1 MKKDESFLLSF
12 IKLSIFASLATI
24 SLKFF
29 AYFLTGSVG
38 LFSDAIESFVNLVA
52 AGFAFFSLK
61 IAQKPAD
68 KDHPFGHSKAEYF
81 SSALEGGLIFIAAL
95 VIIVSAINRLIHP
108 QPLEKISLGII
119 LSSAASIINLVV
131 GLKLINVGKK
141 YHSITLEADGH
152 HLLTDVWTSA
162 GVILAIFI
170 VALTNWQFLDPL
182 IAIFVALNILLT
194 GTSLIKRSVLGFMD
208 TAITNEELNEINQ
221 TLKKYEREKITFHQ
235 LRTRLAGQKRFIYF
249 HLLFPD
255 SWSIKKAH
263 DLATK
268 IEKEIKEKI
277 PNASVDTHLEPISDL
292 KK

>member
-1 MKKDESFLLSF
+1 MKKDEYFLLSF
-12 IKLSIFASLATI
+12 TKLSIFASLATI

-38 LFSDAIESFVNLVA
+38 LLSDGIESFVNLVA
-52 AGFAFFSLK
+52 ASFAFFSLK

-68 KDHPFGHSKAEYF
+68 KNHPFGHSKAEYF

-119 LSSAASIINLVV
+119 LSSAASLINLFV
-131 GLKLINVGKK
+131 GLKLINIGKK

-152 HLLTDVWTSA
+152 HLLTDVWTSV

-170 VALTNWQFLDPL
+170 VALTNWQVLDPL

-194 GTSLIKRSVLGFMD
+194 GASLIKRSALGFMD
-208 TAITNEELNEINQ
+208 TAIADEELNAINKI
-221 TLKKYEREKITFHQ
+221 LKKYERKKITFHR
-235 LRTRLAGQKRFIYF
+235 LRTRLAGQKRFISF

-255 SWSIKKAH
+255 SWSIKKSH
-263 DLATK
+263 DMATK
-268 IEKEIKEKI
+268 IEKEIKQKI
-277 PNASVDTHLEPISDL
+277 ANALVDTHLEPISDL

>member
-12 IKLSIFASLATI
+12 TKLSIVASLATI
-24 SLKFF
+24 SLKLF

-38 LFSDAIESFVNLVA
+38 LFSDAIESFVNLIA

-95 VIIVSAINRLIHP
+95 AIIASAVGRLIHP

-170 VALTNWQFLDPL
+170 VALTNWQVLDPL

-194 GTSLIKRSVLGFMD
+194 GASLIKRSALGFMD
-208 TAITNEELNEINQ
+208 TAITNEELDKINQ

-235 LRTRLAGQKRFIYF
+235 LRTRLAGQKRFISF

-268 IEKEIKEKI
+268 IEKEIKQKI
-277 PNASVDTHLEPISDL
+277 PNALVDTHLEPISDL

>member
-1 MKKDESFLLSF
+1 MTKDENFLLSF
-12 IKLSIFASLATI
+12 TKLSIFASLATI

-38 LFSDAIESFVNLVA
+38 LLSDGIESFVNLVA
-52 AGFAFFSLK
+52 ASFAFFSLK

-68 KDHPFGHSKAEYF
+68 KNHPFGHSKAEYF

-119 LSSAASIINLVV
+119 LSSSASLINLFV
-131 GLKLINVGKK
+131 GLKLISVGKK
-141 YHSITLEADGH
+141 YHSITLEADGN

-170 VALTNWQFLDPL
+170 VALTNWQVLDPL

-194 GTSLIKRSVLGFMD
+194 GTSLIKRSALGFMD
-208 TAITNEELNEINQ
+208 TAISDEELNEINQ
-221 TLKKYEREKITFHQ
+221 ILKKYEREKITFHQ
-235 LRTRLAGQKRFIYF
+235 LRTRLAGQKRFISF

-255 SWSIKKAH
+255 SWSIKKSH
-263 DLATK
+263 DIATK
-268 IEKEIKEKI
+268 IEKEIKKKI
-277 PNASVDTHLEPISDL
+277 TNALVDTHLEPISDL

>member
-119 LSSAASIINLVV
+119 LSSAASIINLAV

-170 VALTNWQFLDPL
+170 VALTNWQVLDPL
-182 IAIFVALNILLT
+182 IAIFVALNILIT
-194 GTSLIKRSVLGFMD
+194 GASLIKRSALGFMD
-208 TAITNEELNEINQ
+208 TAIADEELNEINLI
-221 TLKKYEREKITFHQ
+221 LKKYEREKITFHH
-235 LRTRLAGQKRFIYF
+235 LRTRLAGQKRFISF

-255 SWSIKKAH
+255 SWSIKRTH

-268 IEKEIKEKI
+268 IEKEIKQII
-277 PNASVDTHLEPISDL
+277 PNALVDTHLEPISDL

>member
-1 MKKDESFLLSF
+1 MTKDENFLLSF
-12 IKLSIFASLATI
+12 TKLSIFASLATI

-38 LFSDAIESFVNLVA
+38 LLSDGIESFVNLVA
-52 AGFAFFSLK
+52 ASFAFFSLK

-68 KDHPFGHSKAEYF
+68 KNHPFGHSKAEYF

-119 LSSAASIINLVV
+119 LSSAASLINLFV
-131 GLKLINVGKK
+131 GLKLISVGKK
-141 YHSITLEADGH
+141 YHSITLEADGN

-170 VALTNWQFLDPL
+170 VALTNWQVLDPL

-194 GTSLIKRSVLGFMD
+194 GTSLIKRSALGFMD
-208 TAITNEELNEINQ
+208 TAISDEELNEINQ
-221 TLKKYEREKITFHQ
+221 ILKKYEREKITFHQ
-235 LRTRLAGQKRFIYF
+235 LRTRLAGQKRFISF

-255 SWSIKKAH
+255 SWSIKKSH
-263 DLATK
+263 DIATK
-268 IEKEIKEKI
+268 IEKEIKKKI
-277 PNASVDTHLEPISDL
+277 TNALVDTHLEPISDL

>member
-1 MKKDESFLLSF
+1 MKKDEYFLLSF
-12 IKLSIFASLATI
+12 TKLSIFASLATI

-38 LFSDAIESFVNLVA
+38 LLSDGIESFVNLVA
-52 AGFAFFSLK
+52 ASFAFFSLK

-68 KDHPFGHSKAEYF
+68 KNHPFGHSKAEYF

-119 LSSAASIINLVV
+119 LSSAASLINLFV
-131 GLKLINVGKK
+131 GLKLINIGKK

-170 VALTNWQFLDPL
+170 VALTNWQVLDPL
-182 IAIFVALNILLT
+182 IAILVALNILLT
-194 GTSLIKRSVLGFMD
+194 GASLIKRSALAFMD
-208 TAITNEELNEINQ
+208 TAISYEELNEINQ
-221 TLKKYEREKITFHQ
+221 ILKKYERDKITFHR
-235 LRTRLAGQKRFIYF
+235 LRSRLAGQKRFISF

-255 SWSIKKAH
+255 SWSIKKSH
-263 DLATK
+263 DMATK
-268 IEKEIKEKI
+268 IEKEIKQKI
-277 PNASVDTHLEPISDL
+277 ANALVDTHLEPISDL